1 MRLEQEQDRAAK
13 GWQEMR
19 GVVIAGGGRKI
30 DSDRMDGCARV
41 VEGVLVALNPA
52 KNLDARLGVIRTGH
66 GVAGRVPKIDAGH
79 DLRGRESLH
88 RFARVD
94 GLVAVPGIVEEPGGF
109 ALCEGSKRRH
119 ANLI

>member
-1 MRLEQEQDRAAK
+1 
-13 GWQEMR
+13 
-19 GVVIAGGGRKI
+19 
-30 DSDRMDGCARV
+30 MDGCARV

-52 KNLDARLGVIRTGH
+52 KNLDARWGVIRTGH

-109 ALCEGSKRRH
+109 ALCEGAKRRH